1 MKRFLQTAAL
11 SLVLALIMA
20 FAMPALAA
28 VQSGAGEVATVEV
41 LAASYVEATANVNVR
56 CGPGTG
62 YSTLGLLPKGTKIEK
77 LGTSGSW
84 TIVNYNGK
92 KAYVSSEYLKA
103 AGSSSESSVGG
114 TAQGYVTATT
124 NVNVRSGPGTGYSKL
139 GTLAKGTTVAKLGTS
154 GSWTIIN
161 YNGKQAYVSSD
172 YLKAASSSGNSGG
185 SSGGC
190 TAQGYVTA
198 TANVNVRSGP
208 GTGYSK
214 LGTLAK
220 GTTVAKLGTSGSWTI
235 INYNGKQAYVSSD
248 YLKAASSSGN
258 SGGSSGGST
267 QTGYMAA
274 TTNVNV
280 RSGPGTNYSIIGSLY
295 KGTIVPKLGTS
306 GSWTKISYNGGTGY
320 VSSQYLTNSSYSGGN
335 SSGSGNSG
343 GGSQSGYDDA
353 AAAELVS
360 IINNY
365 RAQSGIKK
373 LTTTD
378 ALNKAAK
385 IRVQEIVQK
394 FDHERPDGTMVFTV
408 DPEHINGENIAKGS
422 GLPTAQSAAD
432 GFMNS
437 QGHREN
443 AMRESFTKTGS
454 ACLRVNGVTYWVH
467 LFGY

>member
-1 MKRFLQTAAL
+1 MKRFLQTTAL

-28 VQSGAGEVATVEV
+28 VQSGAGEIATVEV

-56 CGPGTG
+56 TGPGTG
-62 YSTLGLLPKGTKIEK
+62 YSRLGLLTKGAKVEK

-103 AGSSSESSVGG
+103 AGSSSEGSGS

-154 GSWTIIN
+154 GSWTIID
-161 YNGKQAYVSSD
+161 YNDKQAYVSSD
-172 YLKAASSSGNSGG
+172 YLKAASSS
-185 SSGGC
+185 
-190 TAQGYVTA
+190 
-198 TANVNVRSGP
+198 
-208 GTGYSK
+208 
-214 LGTLAK
+214 
-220 GTTVAKLGTSGSWTI
+220 
-235 INYNGKQAYVSSD
+235 D
-248 YLKAASSSGN
+248 
-258 SGGSSGGST
+258 GSSGGSA

-295 KGTIVPKLGTS
+295 KGTIIPKLGTS

-320 VSSQYLTNSSYSGGN
+320 VSSQYLTPSSYSGD
-335 SSGSGNSG
+335 SDS

-353 AAAELVS
+353 AAAQLVS

-385 IRVQEIVQK
+385 IRVQEIVKK
-394 FDHERPDGTMVFTV
+394 FSHERPDGTMVFTV
-408 DPEHINGENIAKGS
+408 DPEHVSGENIAKGS

>member
-11 SLVLALIMA
+11 SLVLALSMA

-28 VQSGAGEVATVEV
+28 EQSGADAYVTVEV

-56 CGPGTG
+56 SGPGTG
-62 YSTLGLLPKGTKIEK
+62 YTKLGVLARGTKVEK
-77 LGTSGSW
+77 VGTSGSW
-84 TIVNYNGK
+84 TV
-92 KAYVSSEYLKA
+92 
-103 AGSSSESSVGG
+103 
-114 TAQGYVTATT
+114 
-124 NVNVRSGPGTGYSKL
+124 
-139 GTLAKGTTVAKLGTS
+139 
-154 GSWTIIN
+154 IN

-172 YLKAASSSGNSGG
+172 YLKAIGSTGTSTATGKVTATANVNVRTGPGTGYSKLGVLAQGTTVEKYGTSGTWTIINFNGQKGYVSSTYLKAAGSSTGGSSSGG
-185 SSGGC
+185 S
-190 TAQGYVTA
+190 TTDTGYVAA

-208 GTGYSK
+208 GTGYS
-214 LGTLAK
+214 
-220 GTTVAKLGTSGSWTI
+220 
-235 INYNGKQAYVSSD
+235 
-248 YLKAASSSGN
+248 
-258 SGGSSGGST
+258 
-267 QTGYMAA
+267 
-274 TTNVNV
+274 
-280 RSGPGTNYSIIGSLY
+280 IIGSLY
-295 KGTIVPKLGTS
+295 KGTIVPRLGTS

-320 VSSQYLTNSSYSGGN
+320 VSSQYLTASSYSGGTN
-335 SSGSGNSG
+335 GSTGSGSS
-343 GGSQSGYDDA
+343 SQSGYDDA
-353 AAAELVS
+353 GAAQLIS

-365 RAQSGIKK
+365 RSQSGIAK

-443 AMRESFTKTGS
+443 AMRTSFTKTGA

>member
-11 SLVLALIMA
+11 GLTLALSMA
-20 FAMPALAA
+20 FAVPALAVEQGSADAHAA
-28 VQSGAGEVATVEV
+28 VTAEV

-56 CGPGTG
+56 
-62 YSTLGLLPKGTKIEK
+62 
-77 LGTSGSW
+77 
-84 TIVNYNGK
+84 
-92 KAYVSSEYLKA
+92 
-103 AGSSSESSVGG
+103 
-114 TAQGYVTATT
+114 
-124 NVNVRSGPGTGYSKL
+124 SGPGTGYSKL
-139 GTLAKGTTVAKLGTS
+139 GLLAKGTKVEKLGTS

-161 YNGKQAYVSSD
+161 YSGTKAYVSSD
-172 YLKAASSSGNSGG
+172 YVKAVGSSDIAAAS
-185 SSGGC
+185 
-190 TAQGYVTA
+190 GYVTA

-214 LGTLAK
+214 LGVLSK
-220 GTTVAKLGTSGSWTI
+220 GATAAKLGTSGSWTI
-235 INYNGKQAYVSSD
+235 INYNGTKAYVSTD
-248 YLKAASSSGN
+248 YLKAAGSSGGSS
-258 SGGSSGGST
+258 SGGSSGGSSSGGTTT
-267 QTGYMAA
+267 QTGYVAA

-280 RSGPGTNYSIIGSLY
+280 RSGPGTNYSVIGSLY

-306 GSWTKISYNGGTGY
+306 GTWTKITYNGGTGY
-320 VSSQYLTNSSYSGGN
+320 VSSQYLTASSYNGG
-335 SSGSGNSG
+335 SSGSGSSGSGSNS
-343 GGSQSGYDDA
+343 SQGGYDDA
-353 AAAELVS
+353 GAAELVS

-365 RAQSGIKK
+365 RAQSGIAK
-373 LTTTD
+373 LATTD

-394 FDHERPDGTMVFTV
+394 FSHERPDGTMVFTV
-408 DPEHINGENIAKGS
+408 DPEHVNGENIAKGS

-443 AMRESFTKTGS
+443 AMRTSFTKTGS

>member
-11 SLVLALIMA
+11 GLTLAMSMA
-20 FAMPALAA
+20 FAVPALAVEQGSADAHAA
-28 VQSGAGEVATVEV
+28 VTAEV

-56 CGPGTG
+56 
-62 YSTLGLLPKGTKIEK
+62 
-77 LGTSGSW
+77 
-84 TIVNYNGK
+84 
-92 KAYVSSEYLKA
+92 
-103 AGSSSESSVGG
+103 
-114 TAQGYVTATT
+114 
-124 NVNVRSGPGTGYSKL
+124 SGPGTGYSKL
-139 GTLAKGTTVAKLGTS
+139 GLISKGTKVEKLGTS

-161 YNGKQAYVSSD
+161 YNGQKAYVSSD
-172 YLKAASSSGNSGG
+172 YVKAAG
-185 SSGGC
+185 SSNT
-190 TAQGYVTA
+190 TAASGYVTA

-214 LGTLAK
+214 LGVLSK
-220 GTTVAKLGTSGSWTI
+220 GATVAKLGTSGSWTI
-235 INYNGKQAYVSSD
+235 INYNGTKAYVSTD
-248 YLKAASSSGN
+248 YLKAASSSSGGSSSGGN
-258 SGGSSGGST
+258 SSGGSSGGTTT
-267 QTGYMAA
+267 QTGYVAA

-280 RSGPGTNYSIIGSLY
+280 RSGPGTNYSVIGSLY

-306 GSWTKISYNGGTGY
+306 GTWTKITYNGGTGY
-320 VSSQYLTNSSYSGGN
+320 VSSQYLAASSYNGG
-335 SSGSGNSG
+335 SSGSGNSVS
-343 GGSQSGYDDA
+343 GSNSSQGGYDDA
-353 AAAELVS
+353 GAAELVS

-365 RAQSGIKK
+365 RAQSGIAK

-394 FDHERPDGTMVFTV
+394 FSHERPDGTMVFTV
-408 DPEHINGENIAKGS
+408 DPEHVNGENIAKGS

-443 AMRESFTKTGS
+443 AMRTSFTKTGS

>member
-1 MKRFLQTAAL
+1 MKRFLQVAAL
-11 SLVLALIMA
+11 SLVLALSMA

-28 VQSGAGEVATVEV
+28 ERSGAGTYQTTTVEV

-56 CGPGTG
+56 TGPGTG
-62 YSTLGLLPKGTKIEK
+62 YTKLGILAKGTKVEK

-84 TIVNYNGK
+84 TIINYNGK
-92 KAYVSSEYLKA
+92 KAYVSSGYLKA
-103 AGSSSESSVGG
+103 VSSGSSVES
-114 TAQGYVTATT
+114 TEAGYVTATA

-139 GTLAKGTTVAKLGTS
+139 GTLIKGTTVAKLGTS

-161 YNGKQAYVSSD
+161 YNGKQAYVSSG
-172 YLKAASSSGNSGG
+172 YLKAASAPSG
-185 SSGGC
+185 SS
-190 TAQGYVTA
+190 
-198 TANVNVRSGP
+198 
-208 GTGYSK
+208 
-214 LGTLAK
+214 
-220 GTTVAKLGTSGSWTI
+220 
-235 INYNGKQAYVSSD
+235 SS
-248 YLKAASSSGN
+248 SSSG
-258 SGGSSGGST
+258 T
-267 QTGYMAA
+267 TTETGYLAA

-280 RSGPGTNYSIIGSLY
+280 RSGPDTSYSIIGSLY

-320 VSSQYLTNSSYSGGN
+320 VSSQYLTPSS
-335 SSGSGNSG
+335 SSGSS
-343 GGSQSGYDDA
+343 SQSGYDDA
-353 AAAELVS
+353 SAAELIS

-365 RAQSGIKK
+365 RSQSGIAK

-394 FDHERPDGTMVFTV
+394 FSHERPDGTMVFTV

-443 AMRESFTKTGS
+443 AMRTSFTKTGA

>member
-11 SLVLALIMA
+11 SLVLTLSMA

-28 VQSGAGEVATVEV
+28 EQSGADAYVTVEV

-56 CGPGTG
+56 SGPGTG
-62 YSTLGLLPKGTKIEK
+62 YTKLGVLARGTKVEK
-77 LGTSGSW
+77 VGTSGSW
-84 TIVNYNGK
+84 TV
-92 KAYVSSEYLKA
+92 
-103 AGSSSESSVGG
+103 
-114 TAQGYVTATT
+114 
-124 NVNVRSGPGTGYSKL
+124 
-139 GTLAKGTTVAKLGTS
+139 
-154 GSWTIIN
+154 IN

-172 YLKAASSSGNSGG
+172 YLKAVGSTGTTAATGKVTATANVNVRTGPGTGYSKLGVLAQGMTVEKYGTSGTWTIINFNGQKGYVSSTYLKAAGSSTGGSSSGG
-185 SSGGC
+185 S
-190 TAQGYVTA
+190 TTDTGYVAA

-208 GTGYSK
+208 GTGYS
-214 LGTLAK
+214 
-220 GTTVAKLGTSGSWTI
+220 
-235 INYNGKQAYVSSD
+235 
-248 YLKAASSSGN
+248 
-258 SGGSSGGST
+258 
-267 QTGYMAA
+267 
-274 TTNVNV
+274 
-280 RSGPGTNYSIIGSLY
+280 IIGSLY
-295 KGTIVPKLGTS
+295 KGTIVPRLGTS

-320 VSSQYLTNSSYSGGN
+320 VSSQYLTASSYSGGTN
-335 SSGSGNSG
+335 GSTGSGSS
-343 GGSQSGYDDA
+343 SQSGYDDA
-353 AAAELVS
+353 GAAQLIS

-365 RAQSGIKK
+365 RSQSGIAK

-443 AMRESFTKTGS
+443 AMRTSFTKTGA
-454 ACLRVNGVTYWVH
+454 ACLRVDGVTYWVH

>member
-11 SLVLALIMA
+11 GLALALSMA

-28 VQSGAGEVATVEV
+28 EQSGAGAYEDVTVEV

-56 CGPGTG
+56 SGPGTG
-62 YSTLGLLPKGTKIEK
+62 YTKLGVLAKGTKVEK

-84 TIVNYNGK
+84 TIVNYNDQ
-92 KAYVSSEYLKA
+92 KAYISSNYLK
-103 AGSSSESSVGG
+103 G
-114 TAQGYVTATT
+114 
-124 NVNVRSGPGTGYSKL
+124 
-139 GTLAKGTTVAKLGTS
+139 
-154 GSWTIIN
+154 
-161 YNGKQAYVSSD
+161 
-172 YLKAASSSGNSGG
+172 ASSSSGG
-185 SSGGC
+185 S
-190 TAQGYVTA
+190 TTQPGYVTA

-214 LGTLAK
+214 LGTLAA
-220 GTTVAKLGTSGSWTI
+220 GTTVAKLGASGSWTI
-235 INYNGKQAYVSSD
+235 INYNGTKAYVSSA
-248 YLKAASSSGN
+248 YLKAASSSGEN
-258 SGGSSGGST
+258 SSGGS
-267 QTGYMAA
+267 TGYMAA

-280 RSGPGTNYSIIGSLY
+280 RSGPGTSYNIIGSLY

-320 VSSQYLTNSSYSGGN
+320 VSSQYLTQSSYSGGSGSDSG
-335 SSGSGNSG
+335 SSGS
-343 GGSQSGYDDA
+343 SQSGYDDA
-353 AAAELVS
+353 DAAQLIS
-360 IINNY
+360 IINGY
-365 RAQSGIKK
+365 RSQSGLKK

-385 IRVQEIVQK
+385 IRVQEIVKK
-394 FDHERPDGTMVFTV
+394 FSHERPDGTMCFTV
-408 DPEHINGENIAKGS
+408 DPENLNGENIAKGS

-437 QGHREN
+437 QKHKEN
-443 AMRESFTKTGS
+443 AMRTSFTKTGA

>member
-124 NVNVRSGPGTGYSKL
+124 NVK
-139 GTLAKGTTVAKLGTS
+139 
-154 GSWTIIN
+154 
-161 YNGKQAYVSSD
+161 
-172 YLKAASSSGNSGG
+172 
-185 SSGGC
+185 
-190 TAQGYVTA
+190 
-198 TANVNVRSGP
+198 VRSGP

>member
-1 MKRFLQTAAL
+1 MKRFLQVAAL
-11 SLVLALIMA
+11 SLVLALSMA

-28 VQSGAGEVATVEV
+28 EQSGARAYETKTVEV

-56 CGPGTG
+56 TGPGTG
-62 YSTLGLLPKGTKIEK
+62 YTKLGTLAKGAKVEK

-84 TIVNYNGK
+84 TIINYNGK
-92 KAYVSSEYLKA
+92 QAYVSSEYLKA
-103 AGSSSESSVGG
+103 ASSSSGSSGG
-114 TAQGYVTATT
+114 STQTGYVTATA
-124 NVNVRSGPGTGYSKL
+124 NVNVRTGPGTGYTKL
-139 GTLAKGTTVAKLGTS
+139 GTLAKGTTVAKLGAS

-172 YLKAASSSGNSGG
+172 YLKAAS
-185 SSGGC
+185 
-190 TAQGYVTA
+190 A
-198 TANVNVRSGP
+198 P
-208 GTGYSK
+208 
-214 LGTLAK
+214 
-220 GTTVAKLGTSGSWTI
+220 
-235 INYNGKQAYVSSD
+235 
-248 YLKAASSSGN
+248 
-258 SGGSSGGST
+258 SGGSSGGSSGGT
-267 QTGYMAA
+267 TETGYMAA

-280 RSGPGTNYSIIGSLY
+280 RSGPGTSYSVIGSLY

-320 VSSQYLTNSSYSGGN
+320 VSSQYLTPSSYSGG
-335 SSGSGNSG
+335 SGSGSSDS
-343 GGSQSGYDDA
+343 SQSGYDDA
-353 AAAELVS
+353 GAAQLVS

-365 RAQSGIKK
+365 RAQSGIAK

-394 FDHERPDGTMVFTV
+394 FSHERPDGTMVFTV
-408 DPEHINGENIAKGS
+408 DPEHVNGENIAKGS

-443 AMRESFTKTGS
+443 AMRTSFTKTGA